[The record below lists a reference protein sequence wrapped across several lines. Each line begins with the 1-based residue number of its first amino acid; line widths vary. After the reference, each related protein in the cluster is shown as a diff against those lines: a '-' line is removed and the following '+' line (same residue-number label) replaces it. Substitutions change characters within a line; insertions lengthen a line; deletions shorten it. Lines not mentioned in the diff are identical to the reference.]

1 MAKFRG
7 RRAARKAGSA
17 SADGTVVDGEAREEP
32 AAKEHVTGRER
43 KPSPAG
49 GKPADAWVDSA
60 PEPAALDYAKVGEH
74 VGTVLEAAKAAAEK
88 MLIDAS
94 RDARQ
99 IRADAQLQ
107 AKVALEESQKQ
118 VERADAEAARLYA
131 DAKQRSDETRDEAD
145 TYAASTR
152 QSADA
157 EVAAILQNA
166 EMQALDRVDAAQ
178 RRQRTLD
185 RNIAATENRLRQ
197 LVGGVRE
204 LASGLE
210 ELVPAESM
218 PDELACC
225 RGRRPVVGDA
235 SIGRGTRARRR
246 RAQRQLRVFAR
257 PLAGTSP
264 RKPAAG

>member
-17 SADGTVVDGEAREEP
+17 SAGDTVVEGEAREEP

-49 GKPADAWVDSA
+49 GKPADAGADSA

-107 AKVALEESQKQ
+107 AKVALEESQKK
-118 VERADAEAARLYA
+118 VERADAEAARLFA
-131 DAKQRSDETRDEAD
+131 DAKQQSDETRDEAE

-185 RNIAATENRLRQ
+185 RNIAATENRLRH

-210 ELVPAESM
+210 ELVPAESTS
-218 PDELACC
+218 DEPRAAESDDLSLA
-225 RGRRPVVGDA
+225 
-235 SIGRGTRARRR
+235 T
-246 RAQRQLRVFAR
+246 LR
-257 PLAGTSP
+257 LAVEPEHAEEGLN
-264 RKPAAG
+264 GN

>member
-7 RRAARKAGSA
+7 RRAARKAANA
-17 SADGTVVDGEAREEP
+17 SAESTVVDGEAREQP
-32 AAKEHVTGRER
+32 AATEQVTGRDR
-43 KPSPAG
+43 KQSPAG
-49 GKPADAWVDSA
+49 DKSADAGADSA
-60 PEPAALDYAKVGEH
+60 PDQAALDYAKVGEH

-107 AKVALEESQKQ
+107 AKVGLEESQTK

-131 DAKQRSDETRDEAD
+131 DAKRRSDEARDEAEA
-145 TYAASTR
+145 YAESTR
-152 QSADA
+152 QAADA
-157 EVAAILQNA
+157 EVAAILQDA

-185 RNIAATENRLRQ
+185 RNIAATEKRLRQ

-210 ELVPAESM
+210 ELVPPEMSHESAAAES
-218 PDELACC
+218 DDLSLA
-225 RGRRPVVGDA
+225 
-235 SIGRGTRARRR
+235 T
-246 RAQRQLRVFAR
+246 LR
-257 PLAGTSP
+257 LAVESEHAEEGLN
-264 RKPAAG
+264 GH

>member
-7 RRAARKAGSA
+7 RRAAHKAPNA
-17 SADGTVVDGEAREEP
+17 SAESVDGEAREQP
-32 AAKEHVTGRER
+32 AATEQVTRR
-43 KPSPAG
+43 KQSPAG
-49 GKPADAWVDSA
+49 GKPADAGADSA
-60 PEPAALDYAKVGEH
+60 PEQVALDYAKVGEH

-107 AKVALEESQKQ
+107 AKVGLEESQTK

-131 DAKQRSDETRDEAD
+131 DAKQRSDEARDEAD
-145 TYAASTR
+145 AYAASTR
-152 QSADA
+152 QAAEAD
-157 EVAAILQNA
+157 VAAILQDA

-185 RNIAATENRLRQ
+185 RNIAATEQRLRQ

-210 ELVPAESM
+210 ELVPPEISQESAAAESA
-218 PDELACC
+218 DLWGLAT
-225 RGRRPVVGDA
+225 A
-235 SIGRGTRARRR
+235 A
-246 RAQRQLRVFAR
+246 
-257 PLAGTSP
+257 
-264 RKPAAG
+264 PAVESEQAEEGLNGH